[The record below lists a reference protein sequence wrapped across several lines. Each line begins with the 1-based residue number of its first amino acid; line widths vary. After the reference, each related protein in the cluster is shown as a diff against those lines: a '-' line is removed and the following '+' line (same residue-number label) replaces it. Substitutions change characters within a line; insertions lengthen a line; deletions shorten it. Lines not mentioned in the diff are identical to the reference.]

1 MGRRVLG
8 LGVTLLFVAC
18 AKESAAPPRASEA
31 LERSARMLAKLDQLE
46 ADLHDEGSKL
56 AVYGELEQRHSQT
69 SQIACQ
75 VADEHVQE
83 IHRLAMAQ
91 EKKQQEK
98 SRRRRTVAQAR
109 LSHRAAAT
117 AMN

>member
-8 LGVTLLFVAC
+8 LGVTMLLAAC
-18 AKESAAPPRASEA
+18 AKEAAAPRASEA
-31 LERSARMLAKLDQLE
+31 LERSARMLAKLDQME

-56 AVYGELEQRHSQT
+56 AMYGALEQRHGQT

-91 EKKQQEK
+91 QKKQAEK
-98 SRRRRTVAQAR
+98 VRRRRAVAQGR
-109 LSHRAAAT
+109 VSRRAT

>member
-8 LGVTLLFVAC
+8 LGVTLLLAAC
-18 AKESAAPPRASEA
+18 ARGSAEPRTSEA
-31 LERSARMLAKLDQLE
+31 LERSGRMLARLDQME

-83 IHRLAMAQ
+83 IHRLALAQ
-91 EKKQQEK
+91 QKKQQEK
-98 SRRRRTVAQAR
+98 ARKRRTVAQAR
-109 LSHRAAAT
+109 VRHRTAT

>member
-8 LGVTLLFVAC
+8 LGMTLLLGAC
-18 AKESAAPPRASEA
+18 TNEAAARRASEA
-31 LERSARMLAKLDQLE
+31 LERSARILAKLDQLE
-46 ADLHDEGSKL
+46 ADLHDEHSKL
-56 AVYGELEQRHSQT
+56 ALYGELERRHGQT

-75 VADEHVQE
+75 VADEHVEE

-98 SRRRRTVAQAR
+98 TRKRRTVAQAR
-109 LSHRAAAT
+109 LAHRSQDAL
-117 AMN
+117 N

>member
-1 MGRRVLG
+1 MHEAGAR
-8 LGVTLLFVAC
+8 GVGGD
-18 AKESAAPPRASEA
+18 AASGSLREREVPAPHASEA
-31 LERSARMLAKLDQLE
+31 RSARILARLDQLE

-56 AVYGELEQRHSQT
+56 AVYGELEQRHGRT

-75 VADEHVQE
+75 VSDEHLQE

-98 SRRRRTVAQAR
+98 TRKGRAVAQTRVAH
-109 LSHRAAAT
+109 SAT
-117 AMN
+117 ALN

>member
-8 LGVTLLFVAC
+8 IGVTLMFAAC
-18 AKESAAPPRASEA
+18 ARESAPRPSDAI
-31 LERSARMLAKLDQLE
+31 ERSARMLAKLDQLE

-98 SRRRRTVAQAR
+98 ARRRRTVAQAR

>member
-8 LGVTLLFVAC
+8 LGVTLLLAGC
-18 AKESAAPPRASEA
+18 AKEAAAPRTSEA
-31 LERSARMLAKLDQLE
+31 LERSARMLAKLDQME
-46 ADLHDEGSKL
+46 ADLHDQGSKL
-56 AVYGELEQRHSQT
+56 AAYGELEQRHGQT

-91 EKKQQEK
+91 QKKQQEK
-98 SRRRRTVAQAR
+98 AGKRRAVAQAR
-109 LSHRAAAT
+109 VTHRTTT
-117 AMN
+117 ALN

>member
-8 LGVTLLFVAC
+8 LGMTLLLAAC
-18 AKESAAPPRASEA
+18 AKEAAAPRTSEA
-31 LERSARMLAKLDQLE
+31 LERSARMLARLDQME

-75 VADEHVQE
+75 VADEHVRE

-91 EKKQQEK
+91 QQKKQQEK
-98 SRRRRTVAQAR
+98 ASKRRAVAQAR
-109 LSHRAAAT
+109 VTHRTTT
-117 AMN
+117 ALN

>member
-8 LGVTLLFVAC
+8 LGVTLLFLAC
-18 AKESAAPPRASEA
+18 AKESATPPRASEA

-69 SQIACQ
+69 TQIACQ

-98 SRRRRTVAQAR
+98 ARKRRTVAQAR
-109 LSHRAAAT
+109 LSHRSAAT

>member
-8 LGVTLLFVAC
+8 LGVTLLFFAC
-18 AKESAAPPRASEA
+18 AKESPPPGASEA
-31 LERSARMLAKLDQLE
+31 LERSARMLARLEQLE
-46 ADLHDEGSKL
+46 ADLHDERSKL

-91 EKKQQEK
+91 EKKQAEK
-98 SRRRRTVAQAR
+98 ARKRRTVAQAR
-109 LSHRAAAT
+109 VLHRTAT
-117 AMN
+117 ALN

>member
-8 LGVTLLFVAC
+8 LGVTLLLLAC

-69 SQIACQ
+69 TQIACQ

-98 SRRRRTVAQAR
+98 ARRRRTVAQAR
-109 LSHRAAAT
+109 LTHRTAT
-117 AMN
+117 ALN

>member
-1 MGRRVLG
+1 MGRQVLG
-8 LGVTLLFVAC
+8 LGLTLLLAAC
-18 AKESAAPPRASEA
+18 VREPAAPRTSEA
-31 LERSARMLAKLDQLE
+31 LERSARMLTRLDQLE

-69 SQIACQ
+69 TQIACQ

-98 SRRRRTVAQAR
+98 VRKRRVMAQAR
-109 LSHRAAAT
+109 VTHRTAT
-117 AMN
+117 ALN

>member
-8 LGVTLLFVAC
+8 VGVTMVLVAAC
-18 AKESAAPPRASEA
+18 VKEPAAPRTADG
-31 LERSARMLAKLDQLE
+31 LERSARILAKLDQLE

-56 AVYGELEQRHSQT
+56 AVYGELEERHGQT

-83 IHRLAMAQ
+83 IHRLAQAQ
-91 EKKQQEK
+91 ERKQKEK
-98 SRRRRTVAQAR
+98 VRKRRAVAQAR
-109 LSHRAAAT
+109 VTHRTAT
-117 AMN
+117 ALN

>member
-1 MGRRVLG
+1 MGRQVLG
-8 LGVTLLFVAC
+8 LGVTLLLAAC
-18 AKESAAPPRASEA
+18 AREPAATPRTSEA
-31 LERSARMLAKLDQLE
+31 LDRSARILARLDQLE

-56 AVYGELEQRHSQT
+56 AVYGELEQRHGQASQVV
-69 SQIACQ
+69 CQ

-98 SRRRRTVAQAR
+98 ARKRRAVAQAR
-109 LSHRAAAT
+109 VTHRTTT
-117 AMN
+117 ALN

>member
-8 LGVTLLFVAC
+8 LGMTLLLAAC
-18 AKESAAPPRASEA
+18 AKEAAAPRTSEA
-31 LERSARMLAKLDQLE
+31 LERSARMLAKLDQME
-46 ADLHDEGSKL
+46 ADLYDEGSKL
-56 AVYGELEQRHSQT
+56 AVYGELEERHSQT

-98 SRRRRTVAQAR
+98 VRKRRAVAQAR
-109 LSHRAAAT
+109 LTHRTAT
-117 AMN
+117 ALN